1 MNKPNNYKNTQAG
14 GNFEQI
20 ELGGHYMGL
29 VKVEETTT
37 KVTGKPMLVVYLDTL
52 SNDKQP
58 NFFSTRY
65 KKDTRPEKKWGC
77 IHYIVTEDNEGN
89 CSRSFKSFC
98 AALEESNKGFQ
109 MPWGTDFQ
117 KTLAGKYIGG
127 VFGEEEYESQ
137 TGDIKMSRKIRY
149 FCDINKVKEQKIP
162 KQKLLDRTIQNSGYM
177 TSPPPMQTTPTVPPI
192 TVPSTQTPS
201 LTTGIDDLAGFEEII
216 SDGDVPF

>member
-1 MNKPNNYKNTQAG
+1 MNKPNNYDNTQAG

-37 KVTGKPMLVVYLDTL
+37 KTTGKPMLVVYLDTL

-58 NFFSTRY
+58 NFFNARY
-65 KKDTRPEKKWGC
+65 KEDTRTEKKWGC

-137 TGDIKMSRKIRY
+137 TGDIKMSRKVRY
-149 FCDINKVKEQKIP
+149 FCDINKVGEQKIP
-162 KQKLLDRTIQNSGYM
+162 KQKLLDRTVQNSGYI
-177 TSPPPMQTTPTVPPI
+177 TPPPTQATAPPPAPAMQTPPI
-192 TVPSTQTPS
+192 AG
-201 LTTGIDDLAGFEEII
+201 LDDLAGFEDII